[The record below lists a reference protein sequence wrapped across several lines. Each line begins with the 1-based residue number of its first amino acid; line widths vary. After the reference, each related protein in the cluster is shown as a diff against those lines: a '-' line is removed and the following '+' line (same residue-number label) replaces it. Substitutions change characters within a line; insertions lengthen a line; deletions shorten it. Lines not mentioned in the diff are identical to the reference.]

1 MKAARMLLLGIIVIA
16 SSACATTQNAQLAAQ
31 ADRKAAQAKENA
43 QYVAAV
49 EAIARKRGVQ
59 VVWVNPPKP

>member
-1 MKAARMLLLGIIVIA
+1 MKAARMLLLGVIVIA
-16 SSACATTQNAQLAAQ
+16 SSACATTQNAQFAAQ
-31 ADRKAAQAKENA
+31 ADRKAAQAEANA

-49 EAIARKRGVQ
+49 ESIARKRGVQ